1 MRARVLV
8 LVLAIVLVAGFA
20 VLNWPEFERATTLN
34 LGFVQTT
41 ASLPLILLSALG
53 ISLLAFL
60 AASAVQTTR
69 YLVDSRN
76 HARELERQRELA
88 DRAEASRF
96 TDLRQHLDLQLRE
109 LRQRDAIAATEL
121 EKSMVNSQRE
131 LRNQLDAMNRLLTAR
146 LSEIENRLDA
156 RLAGIRAEPPVLTQR
171 VREKA

>member
-1 MRARVLV
+1 MRARMLLLV
-8 LVLAIVLVAGFA
+8 VAILLMFGFVALNLPEFLRTAPISFGFFVTEASLGLVMLGILSVGLVAFLLTGA
-20 VLNWPEFERATTLN
+20 MYRTQTL
-34 LGFVQTT
+34 
-41 ASLPLILLSALG
+41 IE
-53 ISLLAFL
+53 
-60 AASAVQTTR
+60 
-69 YLVDSRN
+69 SRN
-76 HARELERQRELA
+76 HLKEVQHHRDLA
-88 DRAEASRF
+88 DKAEASRF
-96 TDLRQHLDLQLRE
+96 TELRTYLDQQLRE